1 MVSKSSKGK
10 KGGMDM
16 KYIIGAAVGAVLG
29 YFVFYRLIGC
39 SGGTCP
45 ITSNPYTSIV
55 YGGVLGVL
63 LSAQF

>member
-1 MVSKSSKGK
+1 
-10 KGGMDM
+10 M
-16 KYIIGAAVGAVLG
+16 KYIIGIAIGALVG

-45 ITSNPYTSIV
+45 ITSNPYTSII
-55 YGGVLGVL
+55 YGSVLGAL